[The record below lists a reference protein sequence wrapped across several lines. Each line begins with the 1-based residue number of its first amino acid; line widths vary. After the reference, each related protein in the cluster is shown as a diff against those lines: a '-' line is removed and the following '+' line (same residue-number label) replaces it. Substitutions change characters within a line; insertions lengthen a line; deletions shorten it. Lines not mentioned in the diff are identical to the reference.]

1 MIVVQAQLSADRAA
15 AKKQAE
21 SATEVARK
29 LMENQDPAG
38 DNKVCKIC
46 KVSWTCSMS
55 LDKLS
60 KLSATNCVGW

>member
-1 MIVVQAQLSADRAA
+1 MIVVQAQLSADRDA

-38 DNKVCKIC
+38 DNKVVKY
-46 KVSWTCSMS
+46 VRY
-55 LDKLS
+55 LELVVR
-60 KLSATNCVGW
+60 A